1 MAIVAPVGTET
12 RTGTRMMGDLA
23 RAVLADLDEEALG
36 RLAERLASHLY
47 CRSNDTLAG
56 EDHWMPPGQAAEYLG
71 VSRRRVYDLKSMGA
85 IAPDGYDGR
94 TPLFRRS
101 TLDRYAEQGLIKHD

>member
-1 MAIVAPVGTET
+1 
-12 RTGTRMMGDLA
+12 MMGDLA

-36 RLAERLASHLY
+36 RLAERLASHMS
-47 CRSNDTLAG
+47 CRSCRSKVTFAH
-56 EDHWMPPGQAAEYLG
+56 EDQWMPPSQAAGYLG
-71 VSRRRVYDLKSMGA
+71 VSRRRVYDLKSTGA

>member
-1 MAIVAPVGTET
+1 
-12 RTGTRMMGDLA
+12 MMGDLA

-36 RLAERLASHLY
+36 RLAARLASHMS
-47 CRSNDTLAG
+47 CRSNDTFAG
-56 EDHWMPPGQAAEYLG
+56 ENRWMPPGQAAGYLG

-85 IAPDGYDGR
+85 IVPDGYDGR

-101 TLDRYAEQGLIKHD
+101 TLDRYAEQGLIKHG

>member
-1 MAIVAPVGTET
+1 
-12 RTGTRMMGDLA
+12 MMGDLA

-36 RLAERLASHLY
+36 RLAERLASHMP
-47 CRSNDTLAG
+47 CSSGDTLAG
-56 EDHWMPPGQAAEYLG
+56 EDRWMPPSQAAGYLG
-71 VSRRRVYDLKSMGA
+71 VSRRRVYDLKSMRA

-101 TLDRYAEQGLIKHD
+101 TLDRYASKG